1 MTKTFTVLDE
11 NGNSKLTDFGLSK
24 IIDSQSEGTSMELT
38 SQGAGTYWYLPPECF
53 EENPR
58 ISTKVDVWS
67 IGVIFYQMLF
77 GKRPFGEG
85 RSQERILQEGII
97 RHASQVDF
105 PDTPKVSEEAKE
117 FIRMCLTANQN
128 LRPDMLEICNN
139 PYCR

>member
-1 MTKTFTVLDE
+1 MGAV
-11 NGNSKLTDFGLSK
+11 KLTDFGFSK
-24 IIDSQSEGTSMELT
+24 IIDSQSAGTSMELT

-67 IGVIFYQMLF
+67 TGVIFYQMLF

-85 RSQERILQEGII
+85 RSQERILQQGII
-97 RHASQVDF
+97 RRDTQVDF
-105 PDTPKVSEEAKE
+105 PDTHKVTEEAKE
-117 FIRMCLTANQN
+117 FIRMGLPSNQN
-128 LRPDMLEICNN
+128 LRPDMEEICNH